1 MCLQC
6 VSLAVSLCRTQRT
19 TILGPQPEKWY
30 LLLSQSTND
39 TAAAAGTPK
48 GVLCGR
54 VSIAAPPQAPA
65 SQVELFGDLI
75 DASPELL
82 DKWLELTDEPPCS
95 RLDHLPGLKA
105 PAAENAHRKDGRSAP
120 LPTCTKSAVS
130 TCAKS
135 ASAPPVKPDDPLLQ
149 MSKVVKSRS
158 RKSRRIDR
166 DFLNK
171 TMGLIIAGDSA
182 APRSSSA
189 PLHRL
194 EPPSISKTRS
204 PSLHKTEEGLT
215 AREATPRPWRDL
227 TDETK
232 ATYHARALAFRRQ
245 RSHYVFTL
253 RIAPALLIE
262 EDNPT
267 DLMRRRVHRELK
279 SRLGHAADFWCS
291 IEWRTETG
299 GEFHLHGHI
308 DIDAS
313 EKIAAYT
320 ALKAA
325 GGKWRPG
332 PGSAN
337 QLDLRPGDDVDGWG
351 RYCTKSASNTKAELD
366 RHRKALGIQ
375 SNRTP
380 SVLIASATLRSEAEA
395 LYKADRS
402 RIVGQAKLSKSSPK
416 SAPMSAPRSMCG

>member
-1 MCLQC
+1 
-6 VSLAVSLCRTQRT
+6 VSS
-19 TILGPQPEKWY
+19 E
-30 LLLSQSTND
+30 
-39 TAAAAGTPK
+39 
-48 GVLCGR
+48 
-54 VSIAAPPQAPA
+54 
-65 SQVELFGDLI
+65 
-75 DASPELL
+75 
-82 DKWLELTDEPPCS
+82 
-95 RLDHLPGLKA
+95 H
-105 PAAENAHRKDGRSAP
+105 
-120 LPTCTKSAVS
+120 
-130 TCAKS
+130 
-135 ASAPPVKPDDPLLQ
+135 
-149 MSKVVKSRS
+149 
-158 RKSRRIDR
+158 
-166 DFLNK
+166 
-171 TMGLIIAGDSA
+171 
-182 APRSSSA
+182 
-189 PLHRL
+189 LHRL

-245 RSHYVFTL
+245 RSPYVFTL
-253 RIAPALLIE
+253 RIDPALLAE

-395 LYKADRS
+395 QYKADRS

>member
-30 LLLSQSTND
+30 LLPSQSTND

-245 RSHYVFTL
+245 RSPYVFTL
-253 RIAPALLIE
+253 RIDPALLIE

-308 DIDAS
+308 DIVCECADHP
-313 EKIAAYT
+313 AAVRKNRCIHR
-320 ALKAA
+320 LKGCRWQMATRS
-325 GGKWRPG
+325 GKRQSTRP
-332 PGSAN
+332 
-337 QLDLRPGDDVDGWG
+337 
-351 RYCTKSASNTKAELD
+351 
-366 RHRKALGIQ
+366 
-375 SNRTP
+375 
-380 SVLIASATLRSEAEA
+380 EA
-395 LYKADRS
+395 R
-402 RIVGQAKLSKSSPK
+402 R
-416 SAPMSAPRSMCG
+416 RR